1 MTSGEGQE
9 PRWQASNLACSPG
22 YSPVGGKKKGSL
34 VKQAKH
40 AGERARTKPFERF
53 GPWVLP
59 LHGHVFVP
67 RASGAPGSRGF
78 PGGVV
83 GAAATPWREGQRA
96 AALALRVRGLVDE
109 GQILAGVIQRRGRG
123 RRRRLGLLRGCRG
136 WGPAGRLRCARR
148 RRQEGLLLLRW
159 QRGRRAASLGHT
171 RRHCAGPA
179 GRLCREAAHLRG
191 EEKQSSP
198 GGPRPPQQPRETALH
213 QPGMA
218 PLSPRSS
225 CLGAPKEGKA
235 HHLAARS
242 PLLRR
247 TEARS
252 TPGAFPE
259 NPLHFGPPSCAP
271 RARCAPRPAGREECG
286 DKI

>member
-1 MTSGEGQE
+1 M
-9 PRWQASNLACSPG
+9 
-22 YSPVGGKKKGSL
+22 

-40 AGERARTKPFERF
+40 AGERARTKPFERS

-67 RASGAPGSRGF
+67 RASGAPRSRGL

-96 AALALRVRGLVDE
+96 ATLALRVRGLVDE
-109 GQILAGVIQRRGRG
+109 GQILAGVIQRGGRGRG
-123 RRRRLGLLRGCRG
+123 RRLGLLGGRRG
-136 WGPAGRLRCARR
+136 WGPAGWLRWARR
-148 RRQEGLLLLRW
+148 WRQKWLLLLRRQW
-159 QRGRRAASLGHT
+159 CGGAASLGHP

-179 GRLCREAAHLRG
+179 GGLRREAAHLRG
-191 EEKQSSP
+191 EEKQSST
-198 GGPRPPQQPRETALH
+198 GGPRPPQQPWEPALR
-213 QPGMA
+213 QSGIV
-218 PLSPRSS
+218 PRFPWSS
-225 CLGAPKEGKA
+225 CLSAREERKA

-247 TEARS
+247 TEAS
-252 TPGAFPE
+252 CSLGAFLE
-259 NPLHFGPPSCAP
+259 NSLYFSSASCAP
-271 RARCAPRPAGREECG
+271 RALCAPPPAGREECG